1 MKMKNIETSDWM
13 GFERLDFELLGTNAI
28 VVKPHTPKQGNPFV
42 FRAEFFGAFPYAD
55 VMLCE
60 NGYHIV
66 YIDAHDQYGCGR
78 AVDLMHQ
85 FHEFLQH
92 EFHLAQKAVLF
103 GFSRG
108 GLYAVNY
115 AAKYPQNVSVLY
127 LDAPVLNIL
136 SWPGGLGA
144 GKGAPECW
152 RECLEIYGLTQGEAL
167 SFRDNPIDKVN
178 QIAQNNIPVI
188 SVVGCAD
195 TVVPYAENMKI
206 FAKRLAQCGGIVKVI
221 EKPDCEHHPHS
232 LENPQEVCD
241 FILKYDV

>member
-1 MKMKNIETSDWM
+1 MTNMQKSDWM
-13 GFERLDFELLGTNAI
+13 GFERLDFELFDTSAI
-28 VVKPHTPKQGNPFV
+28 VVKPPKAKQGNPFV

-55 VMLCE
+55 IMLCE
-60 NGYHIV
+60 QGYHIV
-66 YIDAHDQYGCGR
+66 YIDAHDQYGCDK
-78 AVDLMHQ
+78 AVDLMHR
-85 FHEFLQH
+85 FHAFLAD
-92 EFHLAQKAVLF
+92 EFHLSQKAVVF

-144 GKGAPECW
+144 GDGAPNCW
-152 RECLEIYGLTQGEAL
+152 KECLETYALTQGEAL
-167 SFRDNPIDKVN
+167 SFRENPIDKVR
-178 QIAQNNIPVI
+178 QIAQSNIPVI

-195 TVVPYAENMKI
+195 TVVPYEENMKI
-206 FAKRLAQCGGIVKVI
+206 FAKRLTQCGATVKVI
-221 EKPDCEHHPHS
+221 EKPDCGHHPHS
-232 LENPQEVCD
+232 LENPQEICD